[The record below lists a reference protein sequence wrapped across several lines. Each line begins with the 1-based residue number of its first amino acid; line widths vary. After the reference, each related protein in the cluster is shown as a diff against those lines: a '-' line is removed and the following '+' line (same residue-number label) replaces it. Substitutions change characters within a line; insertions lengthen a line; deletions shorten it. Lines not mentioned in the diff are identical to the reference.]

1 MLTTLL
7 ELHYDVTLRD
17 IEGNNAMA
25 AARCPEQARPQ
36 GSLTHQETHQET
48 HLIHW
53 AIVGIQWIQWMS
65 RMGRLDD
72 FTDSIAFMGLY
83 GFHVR
88 FRSMLQ
94 LKNFKSGIQMRCSL
108 ARKLLLYRVPTRGL
122 KQSTNDKHH

>member
-65 RMGRLDD
+65 RVSFL
-72 FTDSIAFMGLY
+72 AFSKWDIQR
-83 GFHVR
+83 HPTA
-88 FRSMLQ
+88 S
-94 LKNFKSGIQMRCSL
+94 NGIQGTEIS
-108 ARKLLLYRVPTRGL
+108 PTKSPGWQWFFKGQAAWTL
-122 KQSTNDKHH
+122 HGHGKA